1 MDQLD
6 GGQGGK
12 IRKEL
17 VFKGYLEGDFVCL
30 ESKVSYMVP
39 FCRKREKWDV
49 FNC

>member
-1 MDQLD
+1 MDQVD

-17 VFKGYLEGDFVCL
+17 VFKGYLEGDFFCL

-39 FCRKREKWDV
+39 TSILQEKRKV
-49 FNC
+49 GCF